1 MSSFLVTVGCLGW
14 EEVRFIEG
22 SSFAKKT
29 VTEWECGEELGV
41 SAWSDSSDHREGEG
55 PEALSQV

>member
-1 MSSFLVTVGCLGW
+1 MSSFLVKVSFLGW

-29 VTEWECGEELGV
+29 VTEWECEEEQGYLHGV
-41 SAWSDSSDHREGEG
+41 TAVITGKARG
-55 PEALSQV
+55 LRL